1 MSVENDFLAFAVG
14 AGANVLSQAAYASMT
29 ALGTGFQAGT
39 AQSAALNKVWRQSSI
54 MSAVLAQFIVAR
66 TGQPA
71 IDDGTTAT
79 LLNNLL
85 ASTAPAAGNAGQL
98 FAVATPSNGDS
109 SSNAASTAFVWG
121 ELGNYGSFFPFNA
134 VSQQLTASQSGDLIY
149 FFGTNAGVVT
159 LPQGA
164 SIHAPSA
171 RFVIYNGSL
180 ANLTVSAFSGDVWQ
194 NWARASEVIGP
205 GDSIEVAWSNGQFFN
220 VVGGTA
226 ALKRSSLFAA
236 NGSPNG
242 WEKLPSGMIRQWG
255 VVTVTNA
262 SETGNTFNFPIAF
275 PNACFVLNGNDNGT
289 PATGGNGGKTI
300 GIGANS
306 NSQFSVNALLNNV
319 WQSGVIVG
327 WQAVG
332 W

>member
-1 MSVENDFLAFAVG
+1 MFRTDQNTAV
-14 AGANVLSQAAYASMT
+14 T
-29 ALGTGFQAGT
+29 ALPVPAQAGT
-39 AQSAALNKVWRQSSI
+39 PGFFTGGNPATGQAATIVDADWLNMIQEELVSILVAAGVTPSKTTYNQVLAALKVLF
-54 MSAVLAQFIVAR
+54 A
-66 TGQPA
+66 G
-71 IDDGTTAT
+71 
-79 LLNNLL
+79 
-85 ASTAPAAGNAGQL
+85 ASGNAN
-98 FAVATPSNGDS
+98 TPFEVETVSHGDS
-109 SSNAASTAFVWG
+109 SNNAASTAYVWG
-121 ELGNYGSFFPFNA
+121 VLGNYGGFFPFNA
-134 VSQQLTASQSGDLIY
+134 ASQQLTAAQSGDLVY
-149 FFGTNAGVVT
+149 FFGSSAGVVT
-159 LPQGA
+159 LPQGS
-164 SIHAPSA
+164 SIQGPSA

-180 ANLTVSAFSGDVWQ
+180 ANLTVSAFAGDVWQ
-194 NWARASEVIGP
+194 NWARASEIIGP
-205 GDSIEVAWSNGQFFN
+205 GDSIEIAWSNGQFFN

>member
-1 MSVENDFLAFAVG
+1 MFRTDQATAVTALPVPAA
-14 AGANVLSQAAYASMT
+14 AGTPGYFTGGNPATGQAATILDADWLNMIQEELISILT
-29 ALGTGFQAGT
+29 AAGVAPGKAT
-39 AQSAALNKVWRQSSI
+39 YNQVLAALQI
-54 MSAVLAQFIVAR
+54 
-66 TGQPA
+66 
-71 IDDGTTAT
+71 
-79 LLNNLL
+79 
-85 ASTAPAAGNAGQL
+85 L
-98 FAVATPSNGDS
+98 FASASGNPNALFKVKTANLGDS
-109 SSNAASTAFVWG
+109 SNNAASTAYVWG
-121 ELGNYGSFFPFNA
+121 ALGNYGSFFPFSA
-134 VSQQLTASQSGDLIY
+134 ASQQLTASQSGDLIY

-159 LPQGA
+159 LPQGT
-164 SIHAPSA
+164 SLQGPSA

-180 ANLTVSAFSGDVWQ
+180 ANLTVSAFAGDVWQ

-205 GDSIEVAWSNGQFFN
+205 GDSIEVAWSGGQYFN

-236 NGSPNG
+236 SVGQSG
-242 WEKLPSGMIRQWG
+242 WEKLPNGTIRQWG

-327 WQAVG
+327 WEAIG

>member
-14 AGANVLSQAAYASMT
+14 AGANVLSQAAYASIP

-54 MSAVLAQFIVAR
+54 MAALLAQFIVAR

-79 LLNNLL
+79 LLSNLL

-98 FAVATPSNGDS
+98 FAVSTPSNGDS

-121 ELGNYGSFFPFNA
+121 ELGNYGSFFPFSA
-134 VSQQLTASQSGDLIY
+134 ASQQLTASQSGDLIY
-149 FFGTNAGVVT
+149 FFGTNAGIVT

-180 ANLTVSAFSGDVWQ
+180 ANLTVSAFAGDVWQ

-205 GDSIEVAWSNGQFFN
+205 GDSIEVVWSNGQYFN
-220 VVGGTA
+220 VVSGTA

-236 NGSPNG
+236 SMGPNG
-242 WEKLPSGMIRQWG
+242 VQPLPSGWLFQWG
-255 VVTVTNA
+255 SVTTSASNDVGVT
-262 SETGNTFNFPIAF
+262 FPLAF
-275 PNACFVLNGNDNGT
+275 PNNAYAVTLGNVTGSGGFFNGFNTLNKLGFQAASWVNNTTRGSTVVNWMAIGN
-289 PATGGNGGKTI
+289 
-300 GIGANS
+300 
-306 NSQFSVNALLNNV
+306 
-319 WQSGVIVG
+319 
-327 WQAVG
+327 
-332 W
+332 